1 MNLDFEQ
8 YFYCDKIESLF
19 WKTINKWSNI
29 RDLNVND
36 FYEWE
41 SCLVVLL
48 YYPSSWIWASKR
60 IFEASYKNNESLK
73 KEDNSFSLVW

>member
-1 MNLDFEQ
+1 M
-8 YFYCDKIESLF
+8 
-19 WKTINKWSNI
+19 NKWSNI

-48 YYPSSWIWASKR
+48 DYISSWKWASKR

>member
-1 MNLDFEQ
+1 M
-8 YFYCDKIESLF
+8 
-19 WKTINKWSNI
+19 NKWFNI

-41 SCLVVLL
+41 SCLVVLF
-48 YYPSSWIWASKR
+48 YYLFFWKWVSKC
-60 IFEASYKNNESLK
+60 IFEVLYKNNEFFK

>member
-1 MNLDFEQ
+1 M
-8 YFYCDKIESLF
+8 
-19 WKTINKWSNI
+19 NKWFNI

-41 SCLVVLL
+41 SCLVVLF
-48 YYPSSWIWASKR
+48 YYLFFWKCKC
-60 IFEASYKNNESLK
+60 IFEVLYKNNEFFK

>member
-1 MNLDFEQ
+1 M
-8 YFYCDKIESLF
+8 
-19 WKTINKWSNI
+19 NKWFNI

-41 SCLVVLL
+41 SCLVVLF
-48 YYPSSWIWASKR
+48 YYIFFWKWVSKF
-60 IFEASYKNNESLK
+60 IFEVLYKNNEFFK

>member
-1 MNLDFEQ
+1 M
-8 YFYCDKIESLF
+8 
-19 WKTINKWSNI
+19 NKWSNI

-48 YYPSSWIWASKR
+48 YYLSSWKCASKR
-60 IFEASYKNNESLK
+60 IFEASYQNNESLK

>member
-1 MNLDFEQ
+1 M
-8 YFYCDKIESLF
+8 
-19 WKTINKWSNI
+19 NKWSNI

-48 YYPSSWIWASKR
+48 YYLSSWKWVSKR